1 MTFESVETSVYGN
14 DPIELYA
21 FNVSGTVFRYSS
33 GDEDILFQS
42 HTYTAATVQRGRIE
56 ATPDLGKNN
65 IKINVPRTLPFVT
78 LFLASPPTTVVELTI
93 TRIHASDQDPAIT
106 WIGRV
111 VNVSFKDNV
120 AEITASPLSS
130 SLKRPGLRRPYQL
143 DCAHVLYEI
152 NSCRVIQDSFLI
164 PATLTAVSG
173 NIITS
178 TGFIVSIN
186 PTFDATWFVGG
197 IVESTTGTLVT
208 RRFVTE
214 HNNATGEL
222 TLNLPF
228 EGILAGDTVTAFPG
242 CDRRIATCDGKFANL
257 PNHGGFPYI
266 PEKNP
271 MDGTSV
277 F

>member
-1 MTFESVETSVYGN
+1 MTFESVETSVYDN

-21 FNVSGTVFRYSS
+21 FNVSGTFFRYSS
-33 GDEDILFQS
+33 GDEDIVFQS
-42 HTYTAATVQRGRIE
+42 QTYAAATIERGRIE

-65 IKINVPRTLPFVT
+65 IKINVPRTLSFVT
-78 LFLASPPTTVVELTI
+78 LFLASSPTTVVSLTI
-93 TRIHASDQDPAIT
+93 TRIHASDPDPAIT
-106 WIGRV
+106 WVGRV

-143 DCAHVLYEI
+143 DCPHVLYEP
-152 NSCRVIQDSFLI
+152 NTCRVIQTAFLI
-164 PATLTAVSG
+164 PATLTGVSG
-173 NIITS
+173 NSITS
-178 TGFIVSIN
+178 TSFIVSIN
-186 PTFDATWFVGG
+186 PTFDAAWFVGG
-197 IVESTTGTLVT
+197 IVEFTVGTLVT
-208 RRFVTE
+208 LRFVTE

-228 EGILAGDTVTAFPG
+228 AAAGVGDTVKAFPG
-242 CDRRIATCDGKFANL
+242 CNRLIGTCDGKFDNL